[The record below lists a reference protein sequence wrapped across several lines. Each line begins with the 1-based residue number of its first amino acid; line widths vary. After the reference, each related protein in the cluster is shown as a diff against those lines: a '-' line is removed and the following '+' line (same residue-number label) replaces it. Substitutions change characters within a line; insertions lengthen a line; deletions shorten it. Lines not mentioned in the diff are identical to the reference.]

1 MNELA
6 ITILKEKKL
15 KITQNRL
22 DVLSVFLKEQK
33 AFSLLDLELIYG
45 KKHDRSSIFRFLQIC
60 SEHKI
65 LEKFV
70 DKSGVAV
77 YVINHNEDQ
86 KNHSHYK
93 CSDCQTVVNLPK
105 LPDEYL
111 ALLGKNKVET
121 TNLFLEGTCEQC
133 QNDNK

>member
-1 MNELA
+1 M
-6 ITILKEKKL
+6 
-15 KITQNRL
+15 
-22 DVLSVFLKEQK
+22 DV
-33 AFSLLDLELIYG
+33 
-45 KKHDRSSIFRFLQIC
+45 RFLQIC

-77 YVINHNEDQ
+77 YVVNQNQERN
-86 KNHSHYK
+86 NHSHYK

-121 TNLFLEGTCEQC
+121 TNLFLEGTCEKC
-133 QNDNK
+133 QNDDKLE